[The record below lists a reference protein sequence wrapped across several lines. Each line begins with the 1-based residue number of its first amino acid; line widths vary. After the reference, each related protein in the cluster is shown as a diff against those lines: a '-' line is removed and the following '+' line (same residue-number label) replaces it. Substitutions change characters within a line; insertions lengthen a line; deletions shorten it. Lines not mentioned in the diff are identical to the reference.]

1 MDYTSLIMLVVLFA
15 LMYFM
20 LIRPQQKKDKEVREM
35 RESLKAGDEIV
46 TIGGLLGKVVRIKDD
61 IVTIEFGADKTR
73 IDVAKWGISG
83 KVSEMKADG
92 TPKKKTAPAAEEK
105 SDKPSPKTIKK
116 LGQKEEPAAELA
128 EAAAKAEEAVAEAVQ
143 EAPAEE

>member
-1 MDYTSLIMLVVLFA
+1 MDFTSLIMLVVLFA

-35 RESLKAGDEIV
+35 REKLKAGDEIV

-61 IVTIEFGADKTR
+61 VVTIEFGADKTR

-83 KVSEMKADG
+83 LVSEVKAD
-92 TPKKKTAPAAEEK
+92 TSAKKKPVEEEK
-105 SDKPSPKTIKK
+105 SDKPSAKKIKK
-116 LGQKEEPAAELA
+116 LGQKEEPAAEI
-128 EAAAKAEEAVAEAVQ
+128 ESIESKAETAAEAVQ
-143 EAPAEE
+143 AETPDQE

>member
-1 MDYTSLIMLVVLFA
+1 MDVTSLIMLVVLFA

-35 RESLKAGDEIV
+35 RANLKAGDEIV

-83 KVSEMKADG
+83 LVSEMKVES
-92 TPKKKTAPAAEEK
+92 TPKKKAAAEEEK
-105 SDKPSPKTIKK
+105 SDKPSAKKIKK
-116 LGQKEEPAAELA
+116 LGQKEEPAAEL
-128 EAAAKAEEAVAEAVQ
+128 EAAAEAKAAEAKAAEA
-143 EAPAEE
+143 EAPAEN